1 MTASVSSV
9 PSAILEIL
17 LPPLL
22 RPSLVKDTGSLPAAV
37 IVTPSLVRAVLLPL
51 PSSITVL
58 SAVEVF
64 VFAPSVILVPSAVV
78 AVDLVPSATV
88 LPAAV
93 DVLV

>member
-1 MTASVSSV
+1 M
-9 PSAILEIL
+9 LEIL

-22 RPSLVKDTGSLPAAV
+22 RPSLVKDTGSLPDV
-37 IVTPSLVRAVLLPL
+37 VMVTPSLVRAVLLPL

-64 VFAPSVILVPSAVV
+64 VFVPSVILVPSAVV
-78 AVDLVPSATV
+78 AVDLVPSVTV

>member
-1 MTASVSSV
+1 M
-9 PSAILEIL
+9 PSATLTIL
-17 LPPLL
+17 LLPLS
-22 RPSLVKDTGSLPAAV
+22 RPLPVKDTLSLPAVV

-64 VFAPSVILVPSAVV
+64 VFVPSVILVPSAVV
-78 AVDLVPSATV
+78 DVDLVPSATV